1 MSCGCKKNI
10 PPRGHAVPESPVTRP
25 CINGARMLPPH
36 PYFIPTQP
44 IPGGPC
50 CPPPPQKG
58 PWEVTPSHLY
68 PDFWNHRPGD
78 CVPGPYL
85 TPYPPF
91 APCCGPHPIPPGPFR
106 PVPPCPMP
114 GLVPPPIPKQNPFPG
129 EPRTCCRQAPLPGQ
143 PPFPPPPPINPM
155 PGKRPKTTIS
165 AGENVAIDRTVD
177 DHGNIDYKI
186 SSKDLELTAQVE
198 RNTKSIQDLEQRV
211 HDNVV
216 EIARVD
222 GHTVALD
229 TRVTENSDNISTLA
243 DRVSGLETQVADNT
257 MDIADLAFSV
267 SDLTGT
273 VSEIGTQV
281 VQNTDDITDLDS
293 RVTVNTNS
301 INGIDGRLVE
311 VENSLGELEGA
322 NIINADIRE

>member
-1 MSCGCKKNI
+1 
-10 PPRGHAVPESPVTRP
+10 
-25 CINGARMLPPH
+25 
-36 PYFIPTQP
+36 
-44 IPGGPC
+44 
-50 CPPPPQKG
+50 
-58 PWEVTPSHLY
+58 
-68 PDFWNHRPGD
+68 
-78 CVPGPYL
+78 
-85 TPYPPF
+85 
-91 APCCGPHPIPPGPFR
+91 
-106 PVPPCPMP
+106 
-114 GLVPPPIPKQNPFPG
+114 
-129 EPRTCCRQAPLPGQ
+129 
-143 PPFPPPPPINPM
+143 M

-186 SSKDLELTAQVE
+186 SSKDRELTAQVE

-211 HDNVV
+211 HDNAV

-229 TRVTENSDNISTLA
+229 TRVTENSDNIL
-243 DRVSGLETQVADNT
+243 TQVADNT

-273 VSEIGTQV
+273 LSEIGTQV
-281 VQNTDDITDLDS
+281 VQNTDDIADLDA
-293 RVTVNTNS
+293 RVTANTNS

-311 VENSLGELEGA
+311 VENSLGELGGA